1 MSLKEDV
8 EKLESRVEETSF
20 AYEILK
26 DYKRSNKMKDVV
38 IFVLIGIIALFV
50 GGLVY
55 VVTNYDFS
63 FEEET
68 VDLSGDNNNYNNNIG
83 GDVHNGD

>member
-1 MSLKEDV
+1 MSIKDDV
-8 EKLESRVEETSF
+8 EKLENKVNETSF
-20 AYEILK
+20 AFEMLK
-26 DYKRSNKMKDVV
+26 DYKRSNKMKD
-38 IFVLIGIIALFV
+38 IIILVLIGIIALFI

-63 FEEET
+63 YEDT
-68 VDLSGDNNNYNNNIG
+68 TISGNNNNYNNGIG